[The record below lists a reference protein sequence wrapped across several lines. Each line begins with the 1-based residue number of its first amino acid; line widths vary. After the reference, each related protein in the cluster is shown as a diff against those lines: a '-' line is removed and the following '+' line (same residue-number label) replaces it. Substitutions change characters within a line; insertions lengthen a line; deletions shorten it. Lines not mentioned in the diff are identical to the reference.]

1 MTTSITPAMQEGL
14 RRQEALGRELLD
26 QGAARLGWKAGFGT
40 AAAMEKIGTSGPLVG
55 FLTDATL
62 APSGSTVEVAGWTKP
77 VLETEVAVR
86 LGSDIDADQ
95 GLEQVLGAIDA
106 VGAAIELV
114 DLGEVSDDAGA
125 ILAANIFHRH
135 VLLGDFLPLDGA
147 LDEVRM
153 DVLSGSVVHAEEVV
167 PAAMLGPLGE
177 VVRGLADL
185 LGNAPEGLRAGDV
198 IITGAAIK
206 PFELGGGESVEVRV
220 GASAAAVAIA

>member
-1 MTTSITPAMQEGL
+1 MTASITPAMQEGL

-40 AAAMEKIGTSGPLVG
+40 AAAMEKLGTGGPLVG

-62 APSGSTVEVAGWTKP
+62 APSGSTVDVAGWTKP
-77 VLETEVAVR
+77 VLEPEVAVR
-86 LGSDIDADQ
+86 LGADIGADQ
-95 GLEQVLGAIDA
+95 GLEQALGAIDA

-135 VLLGDFLPLDGA
+135 VLLGDFLPLDGV
-147 LDEVRM
+147 LEDVRM
-153 DVLSGSVVHAEEVV
+153 DVLSGGVVHAEAVD
-167 PAAMLGPLGE
+167 PAATLGPLGE

-185 LGNAPEGLRAGDV
+185 LANSPEGLRAGDV

-206 PFELGGGESVEVRV
+206 PFELSGGETVEVRV
-220 GASAAAVAIA
+220 GASAVAVATA